1 MVILAA
7 GRRRI
12 TSKLTKSKCACS
24 TGFTVPVE
32 TLEQSWH
39 TFSEPQYEPMEL
51 MMWWQWQNQ
60 VQELE
65 FKYAN
70 DDIYSDF
77 GSFEASFPCYHE
89 NRDNTIRKVAP
100 LNAVIMDGSDDSG
113 GNGSCIEIPTGITGA
128 MVESSSS
135 SSSTQQQKRFGR
147 SKSISIDLEDI
158 KRHFKVP
165 ITKAAKEMKVG
176 LTVLKKRC
184 RELQIKR
191 WPHRKIKS
199 LSSLIHNVKN
209 RECEKE
215 LGMTEEIQKLEEHK
229 REMEKLPQMALTE
242 KTKKLRQVCFKAK
255 YKMRRSLA
263 AAAAAVAT
271 D

>member
-199 LSSLIHNVKN
+199 LSSLIHNVK
-209 RECEKE
+209 E